1 MKTASNCKHNNT
13 AIPEIFSR
21 SIMPLNFC
29 TCELYFEGNTSFMQ
43 SGSSKSNQNILSVF
57 ALLVDLL
64 PVNNLVFGYS
74 IIVRLSRLSKFLT
87 N

>member
-1 MKTASNCKHNNT
+1 MKIASNCKHNNM
-13 AIPEIFSR
+13 AILEIFSR

-57 ALLVDLL
+57 ALLIDLIPINDL
-64 PVNNLVFGYS
+64 FFGYS
-74 IIVRLSRLSKFLT
+74 IKVGLSR
-87 N
+87 

>member
-1 MKTASNCKHNNT
+1 MKIASNCKHNNME
-13 AIPEIFSR
+13 ILEIFSR

-57 ALLVDLL
+57 ALLIDLL
-64 PVNNLVFGYS
+64 PINDLFFGYS
-74 IIVRLSRLSKFLT
+74 IKVGLSR
-87 N
+87 